1 MGSRLPV
8 PLAPPIT
15 CNATTS
21 LDNLTHAERTV
32 SVRQPRLR
40 RTWQPRPASLVVA
53 IRALTAAFARCS
65 RFRLQT
71 SLFMNDCVHKN
82 GSDLRSELNF
92 PPRPLTVFCQPRPLI
107 PLSVVGREG

>member
-8 PLAPPIT
+8 SLAPPIT

-21 LDNLTHAERTV
+21 LDNLTDADRTV

-92 PPRPLTVFCQPRPLI
+92 PPRPLCATGDIGGSLNR
-107 PLSVVGREG
+107 RHR

>member
-1 MGSRLPV
+1 MARVSLVVIRGTLLAWKKVLMGPGLPV

-15 CNATTS
+15 CKARTS
-21 LDNLTHAERTV
+21 LDNLTHAGTV
-32 SVRQPRLR
+32 SVRQPRVR

-82 GSDLRSELNF
+82 GSDFEVN
-92 PPRPLTVFCQPRPLI
+92 
-107 PLSVVGREG
+107 